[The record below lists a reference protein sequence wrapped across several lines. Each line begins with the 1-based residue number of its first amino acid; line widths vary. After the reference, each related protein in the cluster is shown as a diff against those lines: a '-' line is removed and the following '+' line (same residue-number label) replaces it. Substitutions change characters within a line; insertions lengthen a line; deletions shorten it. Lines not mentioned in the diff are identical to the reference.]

1 MKDEEKKQM
10 IYEAEKQ
17 SKLLKNL
24 SKWSRNAMGLSSIGI
39 VIAYYGLSNH
49 GIKFAFGVLGVVLT
63 VVCAAACIII
73 NLAIRNGRRNVNS
86 ILNII
91 SNK

>member
-10 IYEAEKQ
+10 FYEAEKQ

-24 SKWSRNAMGLSSIGI
+24 SRWSVSAMGLSSIGI
-39 VIAYYGLSNH
+39 VIAYYGLSQSK
-49 GIKFAFGVLGVVLT
+49 IKFAFGVFGILFT
-63 VVCAAACIII
+63 VVCVVACLLI
-73 NLAIRNGRRNVNS
+73 NLAIRNGRKNVNN
-86 ILNII
+86 ILKMI

>member
-10 IYEAEKQ
+10 VYEAEKQ

-24 SKWSRNAMGLSSIGI
+24 GKWSINVMGLSSIGV
-39 VIAYYGLSNH
+39 VIAYYGLSH
-49 GIKFAFGVLGVVLT
+49 SGIKFAFGVFGVVFT
-63 VVCAAACIII
+63 VVCAIICLLI

-86 ILNII
+86 ILKII